1 MKKLDMVVPWILQ
14 KVGYVVFFVLYKIFI
29 RIEIKGVGELEG
41 YPGPFIFAM
50 NHTHELD
57 ATTFPL
63 MLPFMSRHFPLV
75 FVAASQE
82 RYKTFGWRGFLYG
95 GKFFNA
101 LGAFS
106 VFSGQQNYAYALQT
120 HERFL
125 KQGYSVCIFPEGKRT
140 EDGELGPARGG
151 LGYLAYV
158 SKAAV
163 VPVAINT
170 FYKMT
175 LKDFF
180 LRKRKVVLV
189 VGTPLSLVINEPTT
203 KESFTEAGEKVMREI
218 DRLSKD
224 NTQ

>member
-1 MKKLDMVVPWILQ
+1 MSPVLPYTLQ
-14 KVGYVVFFVLYKIFI
+14 KIGYIVFFLIYKIFV
-29 RIEIKGVGELEG
+29 RIEIKGQGNLEDK
-41 YPGPFIFAM
+41 PGPFIFAM

-63 MLPFMSRHFPLV
+63 MLPFFSRHFPLI

-120 HERFL
+120 HERLL

-140 EDGELGPARGG
+140 LDGNLGPARGG
-151 LGYLAYV
+151 LGYLAYASGV
-158 SKAAV
+158 EV

-170 FYKMT
+170 FYNIT

-180 LRKRKVVLV
+180 LRKRKVVLQ
-189 VGTPLSLVINEPTT
+189 VGAPMSLVINEPTT
-203 KESFTEAGEKVMREI
+203 KESFTEVGEKVMGEI
-218 DRLSKD
+218 RKMLDK
-224 NTQ
+224 